1 MYFVYNIFLY
11 IVFLLSPIIFLA
23 RILNGK
29 EDPKR
34 FKEKLCI
41 YSKKNNLKS
50 IWFHA
55 VSVGELMSIIPV
67 LKILEKDRKIDQ
79 IIVTTTTI
87 SSAKIFEKQKFKNI
101 VHKYFPIDT
110 NFLNKKFIKYWKP
123 QAAFFVDSEI
133 WPNMFKSLKKN
144 NIPVILL
151 NGRITKRSFERW
163 SLIKNFSK
171 AVFKNISLALPS
183 NSETKNYL
191 KKLGVNKIKL
201 IGNLKYYGLS
211 KVENKDKKFLK
222 NKFKNFK
229 VWCAASTHEGE
240 ENIISKLHKNIKR
253 KQKKLLTILI
263 PRHIN
268 RVEKI
273 IEQINIDKLKVIKH
287 SSSTSIKQNTD
298 IYIVDTYGEAWKFY
312 NLSNICFMGGSIIN
326 HGGQNPLEPAR
337 LGNYIVNGPNI
348 GNFKEIYEFL
358 SKNNMSTTTSNMSK
372 IQKIIEKKL
381 NNKISNLNKTK
392 IIKIGEKILNGNMI
406 YINKYIK

>member
-11 IVFLLSPIIFLA
+11 IVFLLSPIIFFI
-23 RILNGK
+23 RVLNGK
-29 EDPKR
+29 EDPIR
-34 FKEKLCI
+34 LKEKLCI

-67 LKILEKDRKIDQ
+67 LKILEKNKKIDQ
-79 IIVTTTTI
+79 IIVTTSTI

-101 VHKYFPIDT
+101 VHRYFPLDT
-110 NFLNKKFIKYWKP
+110 NFLNKRFIKYWKP

-133 WPNMFKSLKKN
+133 WPNMFKNLKNN

-151 NGRITKRSFERW
+151 NGRITNKSFKRW

-171 AVFKNISLALPS
+171 SVFKNISLALPS
-183 NSETKNYL
+183 NSETKNFL
-191 KKLGVNKIKL
+191 KKLGVRKIKL
-201 IGNLKYYGLS
+201 IGNLKYYGSS
-211 KVENKDKKFLK
+211 KVKYKDKKFLK

-240 ENIISKLHKNIKR
+240 EIIISKLHKNIKR
-253 KQKKLLTILI
+253 KQKKLLTIII

-273 IEQINIDKLKVIKH
+273 IAQINVDKLKVIKH
-287 SSSTSIKQNTD
+287 SSKTDIKKNTD
-298 IYIVDTYGEAWKFY
+298 IYIVDTYGEASKFY

-337 LGNYIVNGPNI
+337 LGNYIINGPNI
-348 GNFKEIYEFL
+348 RNFKEIYKFL
-358 SKNNMSTTTSNMSK
+358 SKNNMSVTTSKMSK

-381 NNKISNLNKTK
+381 NKKNSNLNKTK
-392 IIKIGEKILNGNMI
+392 IIKIGEKILNGNMF

>member
-11 IVFLLSPIIFLA
+11 IVFLLSPIIFLV
-23 RILNGK
+23 RILNSK

-55 VSVGELMSIIPV
+55 VSVGELISIIPV

>member
-11 IVFLLSPIIFLA
+11 IVFLLSPIIFLV
-23 RILNGK
+23 RILNSK

-55 VSVGELMSIIPV
+55 VSVGELISIIPV

-253 KQKKLLTILI
+253 NQKKLLTILI

-273 IEQINIDKLKVIKH
+273 IDQININKLKVIKH

>member
-11 IVFLLSPIIFLA
+11 IVFLLSPIIFSV

-67 LKILEKDRKIDQ
+67 LKILEKNRKIDQ
-79 IIVTTTTI
+79 IIVTTSTI
-87 SSAKIFEKQKFKNI
+87 SSAKIFKKQKFKNI

-133 WPNMFKSLKKN
+133 WPNMFKNLKNN
-144 NIPVILL
+144 NIPIILL
-151 NGRITKRSFERW
+151 NGRITKRSFARW

-171 AVFKNISLALPS
+171 SVFKNISLALPS
-183 NSETKNYL
+183 NSETENFL

-211 KVENKDKKFLK
+211 SIKNNDTKFLK

-240 ENIISKLHKNIKR
+240 ESIISKLHKNIKK
-253 KQKKLLTILI
+253 KQKKLLTIII

-273 IEQINIDKLKVIKH
+273 LEQISINKLNVIKH
-287 SSSTSIKQNTD
+287 SSRTGIKQNTD
-298 IYIVDTYGEAWKFY
+298 IYIVDTYGEASKFF

-337 LGNYIVNGPNI
+337 LGNYIINGPNI
-348 GNFKEIYEFL
+348 ENFKEIYDFL
-358 SKNNMSTTTSNMSK
+358 SKNNMSTTTSNMDK

-381 NNKISNLNKTK
+381 NKEISSSNKTK

>member
-11 IVFLLSPIIFLA
+11 IVFLLSPIIFFI
-23 RILNGK
+23 RVLNGK
-29 EDPKR
+29 EDPIR
-34 FKEKLCI
+34 LKEKLCI

-67 LKILEKDRKIDQ
+67 LKILEKNKKIDQ
-79 IIVTTTTI
+79 IIVTTSTI
-87 SSAKIFEKQKFKNI
+87 SSAKIFEKQKFKKI
-101 VHKYFPIDT
+101 VHKYFPLDT
-110 NFLNKKFIKYWKP
+110 NFLNKRFITYWKP

-133 WPNMFKSLKKN
+133 WPNMFRNLKNN

-151 NGRITKRSFERW
+151 NGRITNKSFKRW
-163 SLIKNFSK
+163 SLLKNFSK
-171 AVFKNISLALPS
+171 SVFKNISLALPS
-183 NSETKNYL
+183 NSETKNFL
-191 KKLGVNKIKL
+191 KKLGVRKIKL
-201 IGNLKYYGLS
+201 IGNLKYYGSS
-211 KVENKDKKFLK
+211 KVKNKDKKILK

-240 ENIISKLHKNIKR
+240 EIIISKLHKNIKR
-253 KQKKLLTILI
+253 KQKKLLTIII

-273 IEQINIDKLKVIKH
+273 IAQINVDKLKVIKH
-287 SSSTSIKQNTD
+287 SSNTDIKKNTD
-298 IYIVDTYGEAWKFY
+298 IYIVDTYGEASKFY

-337 LGNYIVNGPNI
+337 LGNYIINGPNI
-348 GNFKEIYEFL
+348 RNFKEIYKFL
-358 SKNNMSTTTSNMSK
+358 SKNNMSVTTSKMSK

-381 NNKISNLNKTK
+381 NKKFSKLNKTK

>member
-11 IVFLLSPIIFLA
+11 IVFLLSPIIFLV
-23 RILNGK
+23 RILNSK

-55 VSVGELMSIIPV
+55 VSVGELISIIPV

-87 SSAKIFEKQKFKNI
+87 SSAKIFEKQKFRNI

-133 WPNMFKSLKKN
+133 WPNMFKNLKKN

-211 KVENKDKKFLK
+211 KVKNKDKKFLK

>member
-1 MYFVYNIFLY
+1 MYFVYNIFLN
-11 IVFLLSPIIFLA
+11 IVFLLSPIIFLV
-23 RILNGK
+23 RILNSK

-55 VSVGELMSIIPV
+55 VSVGELISIIPV

-133 WPNMFKSLKKN
+133 WPNMFKNLKNN
-144 NIPVILL
+144 NIPIILL

-211 KVENKDKKFLK
+211 KVKNKDKKFLK

-381 NNKISNLNKTK
+381 NKKISNLNKTK

>member
-11 IVFLLSPIIFLA
+11 IVFLLSPIIFFI
-23 RILNGK
+23 RVLNGK
-29 EDPKR
+29 EDPIR
-34 FKEKLCI
+34 LKEKLCI

-67 LKILEKDRKIDQ
+67 LKILEKNKKIDQ
-79 IIVTTTTI
+79 IIVTTSTI

-101 VHKYFPIDT
+101 VHRYFPLDT
-110 NFLNKKFIKYWKP
+110 NFLNKRFIKYWKP

-133 WPNMFKSLKKN
+133 WPNMFGNLKNN

-151 NGRITKRSFERW
+151 NGRITNKSFKRW
-163 SLIKNFSK
+163 SLFKNFSK
-171 AVFKNISLALPS
+171 SVFKNISLALPS
-183 NSETKNYL
+183 NSETKNFL
-191 KKLGVNKIKL
+191 KKLGVRKIKL
-201 IGNLKYYGLS
+201 IGNLKYYGSS
-211 KVENKDKKFLK
+211 KVKNKDKKFLK

-240 ENIISKLHKNIKR
+240 EIIISKLHKNIKR
-253 KQKKLLTILI
+253 KQKKLLTIII

-273 IEQINIDKLKVIKH
+273 IAQINVDKLKVIKH
-287 SSSTSIKQNTD
+287 SSKTDIKKNTD
-298 IYIVDTYGEAWKFY
+298 IYIVDTYGEASKFY

-337 LGNYIVNGPNI
+337 LGNYIINGPNI
-348 GNFKEIYEFL
+348 RNFKEIYKFL
-358 SKNNMSTTTSNMSK
+358 SKNNMSVTTSKMSK

-381 NNKISNLNKTK
+381 NKKNSNINKTK
-392 IIKIGEKILNGNMI
+392 IIKIGEKILNGNMF

>member
-11 IVFLLSPIIFLA
+11 IVFLLSPIIFFI
-23 RILNGK
+23 RVLNGK
-29 EDPKR
+29 EDPIR
-34 FKEKLCI
+34 LKEKLCI

-67 LKILEKDRKIDQ
+67 LKILEKNKKIDQ
-79 IIVTTTTI
+79 IIVTTSTI

-101 VHKYFPIDT
+101 VHKYFPLDT
-110 NFLNKKFIKYWKP
+110 NFLNKRFIKYWKP

-133 WPNMFKSLKKN
+133 WPNMFRNLKNN

-151 NGRITKRSFERW
+151 NGRITNKSFKRW
-163 SLIKNFSK
+163 SLFKNFSK
-171 AVFKNISLALPS
+171 SVFKNLSLALPS
-183 NSETKNYL
+183 NSETKNFL
-191 KKLGVNKIKL
+191 KKLGVRKIKL
-201 IGNLKYYGLS
+201 IGNLKYYGSS

-240 ENIISKLHKNIKR
+240 EIIISKLHKNIKR
-253 KQKKLLTILI
+253 KQKKLLTIII

-273 IEQINIDKLKVIKH
+273 IAQINFDKLKVIKH
-287 SSSTSIKQNTD
+287 SSNTDIKRNTD
-298 IYIVDTYGEAWKFY
+298 IYIVDTYGEASKFY

-337 LGNYIVNGPNI
+337 LGNYIINGPNI
-348 GNFKEIYEFL
+348 KNFSEIYKFL
-358 SKNNMSTTTSNMSK
+358 SKNNMSVTTSKMSK

-381 NNKISNLNKTK
+381 NKKNPNLNKTK
-392 IIKIGEKILNGNMI
+392 IIKIGEKILNGNMF

>member
-11 IVFLLSPIIFLA
+11 IVFLLSPIIFFI
-23 RILNGK
+23 RVLNGK
-29 EDPKR
+29 EDPIR
-34 FKEKLCI
+34 LKEKLCI

-67 LKILEKDRKIDQ
+67 LKILEKNKKIDQ
-79 IIVTTTTI
+79 IIVTTSTI

-101 VHKYFPIDT
+101 VHRYFPLDT
-110 NFLNKKFIKYWKP
+110 NFLNKRFIKYWKP

-133 WPNMFKSLKKN
+133 WPNMFKNLKNN

-151 NGRITKRSFERW
+151 NGRITNKSFKRW

-171 AVFKNISLALPS
+171 SVFKNISLALPS
-183 NSETKNYL
+183 NSETKNFL
-191 KKLGVNKIKL
+191 KKLGVRKIKL
-201 IGNLKYYGLS
+201 IGNLKYYGSS
-211 KVENKDKKFLK
+211 KVKNKDKKFLK

-240 ENIISKLHKNIKR
+240 EIIISKLHKNIKR
-253 KQKKLLTILI
+253 KEKKLLTIII

-273 IEQINIDKLKVIKH
+273 IAQINVDKLKVIKH
-287 SSSTSIKQNTD
+287 SSKTDIKKNTD
-298 IYIVDTYGEAWKFY
+298 IYIVDTYGEASKFY

-337 LGNYIVNGPNI
+337 LGNYIINGPNI
-348 GNFKEIYEFL
+348 GNFKEIYKFL
-358 SKNNMSTTTSNMSK
+358 SKNNMSVTTSKMSK

-381 NNKISNLNKTK
+381 NKKNSNLNKTK
-392 IIKIGEKILNGNMI
+392 IIKIGEKILNGNMF

>member
-11 IVFLLSPIIFLA
+11 IIFLISPIIFSIRL
-23 RILNGK
+23 LNGK

-67 LKILEKDRKIDQ
+67 LKILEKNRKIDQ
-79 IIVTTTTI
+79 IIVTTSTI
-87 SSAKIFEKQKFKNI
+87 SSAKIFEKQKFKNV

-133 WPNMFKSLKKN
+133 WPNMFKNLKNN
-144 NIPVILL
+144 NIPIILL

-163 SLIKNFSK
+163 SLVKNFSK
-171 AVFKNISLALPS
+171 SVFKNISLALSS
-183 NSETKNYL
+183 NSETKYFL
-191 KKLGVNKIKL
+191 KKLGVNNIKL
-201 IGNLKYYGLS
+201 IGNLKYFGLNNI
-211 KVENKDKKFLK
+211 KNKEAKFLK

-240 ENIISKLHKNIKR
+240 EIIISKLHKNIKM
-253 KQKKLLTILI
+253 KQKKLLTIII

-273 IEQINIDKLKVIKH
+273 LSQINIDKLNVIKH
-287 SSSTSIKQNTD
+287 SSNTVIKKNTD
-298 IYIVDTYGEAWKFY
+298 IYIVDTYGEASKFY

-337 LGNYIVNGPNI
+337 LGNYILNGPNI

-358 SKNNMSTTTSNMSK
+358 SRNNMSFTSSNLGK

-381 NNKISNLNKTK
+381 NEKISNLSKTK

-406 YINKYIK
+406 YINRYIK

>member
-11 IVFLLSPIIFLA
+11 IVFLLSPIIFSV

-41 YSKKNNLKS
+41 YTKKNNLKS

-55 VSVGELMSIIPV
+55 VSVGELMSILPV
-67 LKILEKDRKIDQ
+67 LNILEKNRKIDQ
-79 IIVTTTTI
+79 IIVTTSTI
-87 SSAKIFEKQKFKNI
+87 SSAKIFENQKFKKI

-133 WPNMFKSLKKN
+133 WPNMFKNLKKK

-183 NSETKNYL
+183 NSETKNFL

-211 KVENKDKKFLK
+211 KVQNKDKKYLK

-326 HGGQNPLEPAR
+326 HGGQNPLEPSR
-337 LGNYIVNGPNI
+337 LGNYIINGPNI

-372 IQKIIEKKL
+372 IQKIVEKKL
-381 NNKISNLNKTK
+381 NKKISNLNKTK

>member
-11 IVFLLSPIIFLA
+11 IVFLLSPIIFFI
-23 RILNGK
+23 RVLNSK
-29 EDPKR
+29 EDPIR

-67 LKILEKDRKIDQ
+67 LKILEKNKKIDQ
-79 IIVTTTTI
+79 IIVTTSTI

-101 VHKYFPIDT
+101 VHKYFPLDT
-110 NFLNKKFIKYWKP
+110 NFLNKRFIKYWKP

-133 WPNMFKSLKKN
+133 WPNMFRNLKNN

-151 NGRITKRSFERW
+151 NGRITNKSFKRW
-163 SLIKNFSK
+163 SLFKNFSK
-171 AVFKNISLALPS
+171 SVFKNISLALPS
-183 NSETKNYL
+183 NLETKNFL
-191 KKLGVNKIKL
+191 KKLGVKKIKL
-201 IGNLKYYGLS
+201 IGNLKYYGSS
-211 KVENKDKKFLK
+211 KVKNKDKKFLK

-240 ENIISKLHKNIKR
+240 EIIISKLHKNIKR
-253 KQKKLLTILI
+253 KQKKLLTIII

-273 IEQINIDKLKVIKH
+273 IAQINVDKLKVIKH
-287 SSSTSIKQNTD
+287 SSKMDIKKNTD
-298 IYIVDTYGEAWKFY
+298 IYIVDTYGEASKFY

-337 LGNYIVNGPNI
+337 LGNYIINGPNI
-348 GNFKEIYEFL
+348 RNFKEIYKFL
-358 SKNNMSTTTSNMSK
+358 SKNNMSVTTSKMSK

-381 NNKISNLNKTK
+381 NKKNPNLNKTK

>member
-11 IVFLLSPIIFLA
+11 IVFLLSPIIFLV
-23 RILNGK
+23 RILNSK

-55 VSVGELMSIIPV
+55 VSVGELISIIPV

-211 KVENKDKKFLK
+211 KVKNKDKKFLK

-253 KQKKLLTILI
+253 NQKKLLTILI

-273 IEQINIDKLKVIKH
+273 IDQININKLKVIKH